1 MRQRGENY
9 SGLKVRTMNNDTQ
22 HRVSESA
29 DKIVFKCKTTRGTG
43 TRDQEKGDLK
53 VKGNDPEDV
62 AKRVA
67 ETLDALESEGVHE
80 KLRNLQPGDSDD

>member
-1 MRQRGENY
+1 MNDRIQLANRQIVPEY
-9 SGLKVRTMNNDTQ
+9 
-22 HRVSESA
+22 RVSESA